1 MFGSDGINLP
11 IRLPEEAVP
20 NVVYVP
26 PHAPTTSVLLNPSG
40 ARGGKWFRLP
50 LSDLAYF
57 VVVSAFYIAFV
68 AAQVYRYRRVSGLV
82 ERQQTKW
89 VVFSTAVGVVGLT
102 GMNVFAFALL
112 PRGAGMTY
120 FYFVAWAVA
129 YCLMLLIPV
138 SFGVAVLHSRLWEI
152 DLVIN
157 RTLVYGSLT
166 AILALVY
173 FGGVTLLQRVFHS
186 LTGQGSTFAVVAF
199 TLVIAAIFNSLRRR
213 IQSFID
219 RRFYRRKYDAAKT
232 LEAFSARL
240 RDETDLGRLGK
251 DLMGVI
257 KETMQPAH
265 ASLWLYPDP
274 APKDKKRRA
283 AIRASGHDE

>member
-1 MFGSDGINLP
+1 
-11 IRLPEEAVP
+11 
-20 NVVYVP
+20 
-26 PHAPTTSVLLNPSG
+26 
-40 ARGGKWFRLP
+40 
-50 LSDLAYF
+50 

-199 TLVIAAIFNSLRRR
+199 TLVIAALFNPLRRR

-240 RDETDLGRLGK
+240 RDETDLGRLGE

-283 AIRASGHDE
+283 AIRPSGHDE

>member
-1 MFGSDGINLP
+1 
-11 IRLPEEAVP
+11 
-20 NVVYVP
+20 
-26 PHAPTTSVLLNPSG
+26 
-40 ARGGKWFRLP
+40 
-50 LSDLAYF
+50 
-57 VVVSAFYIAFV
+57 VVSAFYIAFV

-186 LTGQGSTFAVVAF
+186 LTGQGSTFAVVAS
-199 TLVIAAIFNSLRRR
+199 TLVIAAIFNPLRRR

-240 RDETDLGRLGK
+240 RDETDLGRLGE

>member
-1 MFGSDGINLP
+1 
-11 IRLPEEAVP
+11 
-20 NVVYVP
+20 
-26 PHAPTTSVLLNPSG
+26 
-40 ARGGKWFRLP
+40 
-50 LSDLAYF
+50 

-186 LTGQGSTFAVVAF
+186 LTGQGSTFAVVTF
-199 TLVIAAIFNSLRRR
+199 TLVIAAIFNPLRRR

-240 RDETDLGRLGK
+240 RDETDLGRLGE

>member
-1 MFGSDGINLP
+1 
-11 IRLPEEAVP
+11 
-20 NVVYVP
+20 
-26 PHAPTTSVLLNPSG
+26 
-40 ARGGKWFRLP
+40 
-50 LSDLAYF
+50 
-57 VVVSAFYIAFV
+57 VVSAFYIAFV

-199 TLVIAAIFNSLRRR
+199 TLVIAAIFNPLRRR

-240 RDETDLGRLGK
+240 RDETDLGRLGE

>member
-1 MFGSDGINLP
+1 M
-11 IRLPEEAVP
+11 
-20 NVVYVP
+20 
-26 PHAPTTSVLLNPSG
+26 
-40 ARGGKWFRLP
+40 
-50 LSDLAYF
+50 
-57 VVVSAFYIAFV
+57 VSAFYIAFV

-186 LTGQGSTFAVVAF
+186 LTGQGSTFAVVTF

-240 RDETDLGRLGK
+240 RDETDLGRLGE

>member
-1 MFGSDGINLP
+1 
-11 IRLPEEAVP
+11 
-20 NVVYVP
+20 
-26 PHAPTTSVLLNPSG
+26 
-40 ARGGKWFRLP
+40 
-50 LSDLAYF
+50 

-186 LTGQGSTFAVVAF
+186 LTGQGSTFAVVTF

-219 RRFYRRKYDAAKT
+219 RSFYRRKYDAAKT

-240 RDETDLGRLGK
+240 RDETDLGRLGE

>member
-1 MFGSDGINLP
+1 M
-11 IRLPEEAVP
+11 
-20 NVVYVP
+20 
-26 PHAPTTSVLLNPSG
+26 
-40 ARGGKWFRLP
+40 
-50 LSDLAYF
+50 
-57 VVVSAFYIAFV
+57 VVSAFYIAFV

-186 LTGQGSTFAVVAF
+186 LTGQGSTFAVVTF
-199 TLVIAAIFNSLRRR
+199 TLVIAAIFNPLRRR

-240 RDETDLGRLGK
+240 RDETDLGRLGE

>member
-1 MFGSDGINLP
+1 M
-11 IRLPEEAVP
+11 
-20 NVVYVP
+20 
-26 PHAPTTSVLLNPSG
+26 
-40 ARGGKWFRLP
+40 
-50 LSDLAYF
+50 
-57 VVVSAFYIAFV
+57 VVSAFYIAFV

-166 AILALVY
+166 TILVLVY

-186 LTGQGSTFAVVAF
+186 LTGRGSTFAVVAS
-199 TLVIAAIFNSLRRR
+199 TLVIAAIFNPLRRR

-240 RDETDLGRLGK
+240 RDETDLGRLGE

-265 ASLWLYPDP
+265 ASLWLYPDL

-283 AIRASGHDE
+283 AVRASGHDE